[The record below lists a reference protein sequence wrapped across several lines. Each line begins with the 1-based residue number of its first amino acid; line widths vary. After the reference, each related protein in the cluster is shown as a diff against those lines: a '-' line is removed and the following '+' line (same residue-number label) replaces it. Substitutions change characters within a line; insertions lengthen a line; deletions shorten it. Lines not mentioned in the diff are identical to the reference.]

1 MAKTKATKATSKSG
15 DALVTSGPL
24 KGYTKCGVCG
34 RKMKD
39 IAGHRADH
47 KSNKIN
53 AAGRR
58 TGRSREERLAFAL
71 RFNGR
76 KATARAK
83 GLDAEDRVKRFGRA
97 EAKRLLAS

>member
-1 MAKTKATKATSKSG
+1 MAKKSATKTSATTKNEVVKTG
-15 DALVTSGPL
+15 AL

-39 IAGHRADH
+39 IADHTADH
-47 KSNKIN
+47 KSGKIN

-58 TGRSREERLAFAL
+58 TDRTRDERLAFAL

-76 KATARAK
+76 AATKRAK
-83 GLDAEDRVKRFGRA
+83 GLTDEERVKKFGKA
-97 EAKRLLAS
+97 EAKRLLA